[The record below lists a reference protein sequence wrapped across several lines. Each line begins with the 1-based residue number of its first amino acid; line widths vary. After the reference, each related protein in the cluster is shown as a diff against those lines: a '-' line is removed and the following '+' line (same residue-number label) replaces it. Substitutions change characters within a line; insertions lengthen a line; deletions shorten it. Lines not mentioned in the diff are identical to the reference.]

1 MLPKG
6 GSMFDFSSS
15 KPTVLVI
22 DDIPEN
28 LTLMY
33 QLLKDDYK
41 VKGANGG
48 ERGLTLA
55 ETANPDLILLDIMM
69 PEIDGY
75 QVCQQLKSNPATSDI
90 PIIFLTAKAER
101 VDEHKGL
108 KLGAVDYIT
117 KPINPEV
124 VKARVKTHVSLKV
137 ASDILKDK
145 NQVLEQEV
153 ERRTNEALR
162 QKEELHA
169 IQDVSFYAM
178 ISLAE
183 TRDNETGNHI
193 KRTQAYIKRLA
204 EQLRQNSRY
213 VSELTD
219 DFIALLYKSA
229 PLHDIGKIGI
239 PDNILQKEGSLTDD
253 EFRVM
258 KTHTT
263 IGYEAIKNAEKV
275 CGQPMKFLTVA
286 KEIAYSHHERWDGE
300 GYPLGLAGEQIPL
313 SARLMTIADVY
324 DALISKRVY
333 KPAFSHSDAV
343 NIIVSG
349 KGTQFDPT
357 IIDAFAEITD
367 EFDAIAQEYTN

>member
-1 MLPKG
+1 
-6 GSMFDFSSS
+6 MFDFSSS

-117 KPINPEV
+117 KPINPEI

-137 ASDILKDK
+137 ASDTLKGK
-145 NQVLEQEV
+145 NKVLEQEV
-153 ERRTNEALR
+153 KRRTTEALR
-162 QKEELHA
+162 QKAELHA
-169 IQDVSFYAM
+169 IQDVAFYAM
-178 ISLAE
+178 VSLAE

-193 KRTQAYIKRLA
+193 RRTQAYIKRLA
-204 EQLRQNSRY
+204 EQLRENPRY
-213 VSELTD
+213 TSTLNN
-219 DFIALLYKSA
+219 DFIDLLYKSA

-239 PDNILQKEGSLTDD
+239 PDTILLKEGPLTSD
-253 EFRVM
+253 EFEVM

-263 IGYEAIKNAEKV
+263 IGYEAIKNAEQV
-275 CGQPMKFLTVA
+275 SNQSMHFLDVA
-286 KEIAYSHHERWDGE
+286 KEIAYSHHERWDGN
-300 GYPLGLAGEQIPL
+300 GYPLGLTGEEIPL
-313 SARLMTIADVY
+313 SARLMAIADVY

-333 KPAFSHSDAV
+333 KPAFTHLDAV
-343 NIIVSG
+343 QIITSG
-349 KGTQFDPT
+349 KGTQFDPDVT
-357 IIDAFAEITD
+357 DAFSDIAD
-367 EFDAIAQEYTN
+367 DLYAIAQEYTN

>member
-1 MLPKG
+1 
-6 GSMFDFSSS
+6 MFDFSSS

-22 DDIPEN
+22 DDTPEN

-169 IQDVSFYAM
+169 IQDVSIYAM

-183 TRDNETGNHI
+183 ARDNETGNHI

-313 SARLMTIADVY
+313 SARLMAIADVY

-367 EFDAIAQEYTN
+367 ELDAIAQEYTN

>member
-1 MLPKG
+1 
-6 GSMFDFSSS
+6 
-15 KPTVLVI
+15 
-22 DDIPEN
+22 
-28 LTLMY
+28 
-33 QLLKDDYK
+33 
-41 VKGANGG
+41 
-48 ERGLTLA
+48 
-55 ETANPDLILLDIMM
+55 MM

-90 PIIFLTAKAER
+90 PIIFLTAKAEII
-101 VDEHKGL
+101 DEHKGL

-162 QKEELHA
+162 QKEEELHA
-169 IQDVSFYAM
+169 IQDVSIYAM

-183 TRDNETGNHI
+183 SRDNETGNHI

-229 PLHDIGKIGI
+229 PPLHDIGKIGI
-239 PDNILQKEGSLTDD
+239 PDNILRKEGS
-253 EFRVM
+253 
-258 KTHTT
+258 
-263 IGYEAIKNAEKV
+263 
-275 CGQPMKFLTVA
+275 
-286 KEIAYSHHERWDGE
+286 
-300 GYPLGLAGEQIPL
+300 
-313 SARLMTIADVY
+313 
-324 DALISKRVY
+324 
-333 KPAFSHSDAV
+333 
-343 NIIVSG
+343 
-349 KGTQFDPT
+349 
-357 IIDAFAEITD
+357 
-367 EFDAIAQEYTN
+367 

>member
-1 MLPKG
+1 
-6 GSMFDFSSS
+6 MFDFSSS

-22 DDIPEN
+22 DDTPEY

-169 IQDVSFYAM
+169 IQDVSIYAM

-183 TRDNETGNHI
+183 ARDNETGNHI

-275 CGQPMKFLTVA
+275 CGQPMKFLIVA

-313 SARLMTIADVY
+313 SARLMAIADVY

-367 EFDAIAQEYTN
+367 ELDAIAQEYTN

>member
-1 MLPKG
+1 
-6 GSMFDFSSS
+6 MFEFSSS

-41 VKGANGG
+41 VKGANSG

-55 ETANPDLILLDIMM
+55 KTAKPDLILLDIMM

-75 QVCQQLKSNPATSDI
+75 QVCQRLKSNPVTSDI
-90 PIIFLTAKAER
+90 PIIFLTARAER
-101 VDEHKGL
+101 VDEQKGL

-117 KPINPEV
+117 KPINPEI
-124 VKARVKTHVSLKV
+124 VKSRVKTHVSLKM
-137 ASDILKDK
+137 ASDTLKGK

-153 ERRTNEALR
+153 ERRTAEALR
-162 QKEELHA
+162 QKEECHA
-169 IQDVSFYAM
+169 IQDIAFYAM

-193 KRTQAYIKRLA
+193 RRTQAYIKRLA
-204 EQLRQNSRY
+204 EQLRQNTRY
-213 VSELTD
+213 ASELSD
-219 DFIALLYKSA
+219 GFIDLLYKSA

-239 PDNILQKEGSLTDD
+239 PDIILLKEGPLTDD
-253 EFRVM
+253 EFQVM

-263 IGYEAIKNAEKV
+263 LGYEAIKKAEKV
-275 CGQPMKFLTVA
+275 SEQPMKFLTVA
-286 KEIAYSHHERWDGE
+286 KEIAYSHHERWDGK
-300 GYPLGLAGEQIPL
+300 GYPLGLVGEQIPL
-313 SARLMTIADVY
+313 SARLMAVADVY

-333 KPAFSHSDAV
+333 KAAFTHLDAV
-343 NIIVSG
+343 QLILSG
-349 KGTQFDPT
+349 KGTQFDPAV
-357 IIDAFAEITD
+357 IDAFAEIAD
-367 EFDAIAQEYTN
+367 ELYTIAQEYSN

>member
-1 MLPKG
+1 
-6 GSMFDFSSS
+6 MFDFSSS

-22 DDIPEN
+22 DDTPEN

-169 IQDVSFYAM
+169 IQDVSIYAM

-183 TRDNETGNHI
+183 ARDNETGNHI

-204 EQLRQNSRY
+204 EQ
-213 VSELTD
+213 
-219 DFIALLYKSA
+219 
-229 PLHDIGKIGI
+229 
-239 PDNILQKEGSLTDD
+239 
-253 EFRVM
+253 
-258 KTHTT
+258 
-263 IGYEAIKNAEKV
+263 
-275 CGQPMKFLTVA
+275 
-286 KEIAYSHHERWDGE
+286 
-300 GYPLGLAGEQIPL
+300 
-313 SARLMTIADVY
+313 
-324 DALISKRVY
+324 
-333 KPAFSHSDAV
+333 
-343 NIIVSG
+343 
-349 KGTQFDPT
+349 
-357 IIDAFAEITD
+357 
-367 EFDAIAQEYTN
+367 

>member
-1 MLPKG
+1 
-6 GSMFDFSSS
+6 MFDFSSS

-41 VKGANGG
+41 VKGANSG
-48 ERGLTLA
+48 ERGLALA

-75 QVCQQLKSNPATSDI
+75 QVCEKLKSNPATSDI

-117 KPINPEV
+117 KPINPEI
-124 VKARVKTHVSLKV
+124 VKARVHTHVSLKV

-153 ERRTNEALR
+153 ERRTTEALR
-162 QKEELHA
+162 QKEQLHA
-169 IQDVSFYAM
+169 IQDVAFYAM
-178 ISLAE
+178 VSLAE

-204 EQLRQNSRY
+204 EQLRKSTRY
-213 VSELTD
+213 VSELND
-219 DFIALLYKSA
+219 EFIDLLYKSA

-239 PDNILQKEGSLTDD
+239 PDIILLKEGPLTHD
-253 EFRVM
+253 EFQVM

-275 CGQPMKFLTVA
+275 SDQPMKFLTVA
-286 KEIAYSHHERWDGE
+286 KEIAYSHHERWDGQ

-313 SARLMTIADVY
+313 SARLMAIADVY

-333 KPAFSHSDAV
+333 KPAFTHLDAV
-343 NIIVSG
+343 NIILSG

-367 EFDAIAQEYTN
+367 ELDAIAQAYTN

>member
-1 MLPKG
+1 
-6 GSMFDFSSS
+6 MFDFSSS

-28 LTLMY
+28 LSLMY

-41 VKGANGG
+41 VKGANSG
-48 ERGLTLA
+48 ELGLTLA

-75 QVCQQLKSNPATSDI
+75 QVCEQLKSNPATRDI
-90 PIIFLTAKAER
+90 PIIFITAKAER
-101 VDEHKGL
+101 VDEQKGL

-117 KPINPEV
+117 KPIIPEI
-124 VKARVKTHVSLKV
+124 VKARVNTHVTLKM
-137 ASDILKDK
+137 ASDTLKGK
-145 NQVLEQEV
+145 NQILEQEV
-153 ERRTNEALR
+153 ERRTKEALR

-169 IQDVSFYAM
+169 IQDVAFYAM
-178 ISLAE
+178 VSLAE

-204 EQLRQNSRY
+204 EQLCQNSRY
-213 VSELTD
+213 VSELND
-219 DFIALLYKSA
+219 EFIALLHKSA

-239 PDNILQKEGSLTDD
+239 PDNILLKEGPLTDD
-253 EFRVM
+253 EFQIM

-263 IGYEAIKNAEKV
+263 IGYEAIKSAEKV

-313 SARLMTIADVY
+313 SARLMSLADVY
-324 DALISKRVY
+324 DALINKRVY

-343 NIIVSG
+343 KIILSG
-349 KGTQFDPT
+349 KGTQFDPAIT
-357 IIDAFAEITD
+357 EAFAEIAD
-367 EFDAIAQEYTN
+367 EFDAIAQKYTD

>member
-1 MLPKG
+1 
-6 GSMFDFSSS
+6 MFDFSSS

-41 VKGANGG
+41 VKGANSG
-48 ERGLTLA
+48 ERGLMLA

-75 QVCQQLKSNPATSDI
+75 QVCEKLKSNPTTSDI

-101 VDEHKGL
+101 VDEQKGL

-117 KPINPEV
+117 KPINPEI
-124 VKARVKTHVSLKV
+124 VKARVSTHVTLKM
-137 ASDILKDK
+137 ASDTLKGK
-145 NQVLEQEV
+145 NQILEQEV

-162 QKEELHA
+162 QKEQLHA
-169 IQDVSFYAM
+169 IQDVAFYAM
-178 ISLAE
+178 VSLAE

-204 EQLRQNSRY
+204 EQLRKSTRY
-213 VSELTD
+213 VSELND
-219 DFIALLYKSA
+219 EFIDLLYKSA

-239 PDNILQKEGSLTDD
+239 PDTILLKEGPLTHD
-253 EFRVM
+253 EFQVM

-275 CGQPMKFLTVA
+275 SDQPMKFLTVA
-286 KEIAYSHHERWDGE
+286 KEIAYSHHERWDGK
-300 GYPLGLAGEQIPL
+300 GYPLGLVGEQIPL
-313 SARLMTIADVY
+313 SARLMAIADVY

-333 KPAFSHSDAV
+333 KPAFTHLDAV
-343 NIIVSG
+343 NIILSG

-357 IIDAFAEITD
+357 IIEAFAEITD
-367 EFDAIAQEYTN
+367 ELDAIAQEYTN

>member
-1 MLPKG
+1 
-6 GSMFDFSSS
+6 MFDFSSS

-22 DDIPEN
+22 DDTPEN

-153 ERRTNEALR
+153 ERRTNEALFPLR
-162 QKEELHA
+162 VGEYLH
-169 IQDVSFYAM
+169 
-178 ISLAE
+178 
-183 TRDNETGNHI
+183 
-193 KRTQAYIKRLA
+193 
-204 EQLRQNSRY
+204 
-213 VSELTD
+213 
-219 DFIALLYKSA
+219 SA
-229 PLHDIGKIGI
+229 K
-239 PDNILQKEGSLTDD
+239 
-253 EFRVM
+253 
-258 KTHTT
+258 
-263 IGYEAIKNAEKV
+263 
-275 CGQPMKFLTVA
+275 
-286 KEIAYSHHERWDGE
+286 
-300 GYPLGLAGEQIPL
+300 
-313 SARLMTIADVY
+313 
-324 DALISKRVY
+324 
-333 KPAFSHSDAV
+333 
-343 NIIVSG
+343 
-349 KGTQFDPT
+349 
-357 IIDAFAEITD
+357 
-367 EFDAIAQEYTN
+367 

>member
-1 MLPKG
+1 
-6 GSMFDFSSS
+6 
-15 KPTVLVI
+15 
-22 DDIPEN
+22 
-28 LTLMY
+28 MY

-41 VKGANGG
+41 VKGANSG
-48 ERGLTLA
+48 ERGLMLA

-75 QVCQQLKSNPATSDI
+75 QVCEKLKSNPTTSDI

-101 VDEHKGL
+101 VDEQKGL

-117 KPINPEV
+117 KPINPEI
-124 VKARVKTHVSLKV
+124 VKARVSTHVTLKM
-137 ASDILKDK
+137 ASDTLKGK
-145 NQVLEQEV
+145 NQILEQEV

-162 QKEELHA
+162 QKEQLHA
-169 IQDVSFYAM
+169 IQDVAFYAM
-178 ISLAE
+178 VSLAE

-204 EQLRQNSRY
+204 EQLRKSTRY
-213 VSELTD
+213 VSELND
-219 DFIALLYKSA
+219 EFIDLLYKSA

-239 PDNILQKEGSLTDD
+239 PDTILLKEGPLTHD
-253 EFRVM
+253 EFQVM

-275 CGQPMKFLTVA
+275 SDQPMKFLTVA
-286 KEIAYSHHERWDGE
+286 KEIAYSHHERWDGK
-300 GYPLGLAGEQIPL
+300 GYPLGLVGEQIPL
-313 SARLMTIADVY
+313 SARLMAIADVY

-333 KPAFSHSDAV
+333 KPAFTHSDAV
-343 NIIVSG
+343 NIILSG

-367 EFDAIAQEYTN
+367 ELDAIAQEYTN

>member
-1 MLPKG
+1 
-6 GSMFDFSSS
+6 MFDFSSS

-41 VKGANGG
+41 VKGANSG
-48 ERGLTLA
+48 ERGLALA

-75 QVCQQLKSNPATSDI
+75 QVCEKLKSNPATSDI

-117 KPINPEV
+117 KPINPEI
-124 VKARVKTHVSLKV
+124 VKARVHTHVSLKV

-153 ERRTNEALR
+153 ERRTAEALR
-162 QKEELHA
+162 QKEQLHA
-169 IQDVSFYAM
+169 IQDVAFYAM
-178 ISLAE
+178 VSLAE
-183 TRDNETGNHI
+183 TRDNEMGNHI

-204 EQLRQNSRY
+204 EQLRKSTRY
-213 VSELTD
+213 VSELND
-219 DFIALLYKSA
+219 EFIDLLYKSA

-239 PDNILQKEGSLTDD
+239 PDIILLKEGPLTHD
-253 EFRVM
+253 EFQVM

-275 CGQPMKFLTVA
+275 SDQPMKFLTVA
-286 KEIAYSHHERWDGE
+286 KEIAYSHHERWDGK

-313 SARLMTIADVY
+313 SARLMAIADVY

-333 KPAFSHSDAV
+333 KPAFTHLDAV
-343 NIIVSG
+343 NIILSG

-367 EFDAIAQEYTN
+367 ELDAIAQEYTN